1 MQQGADKHLQDSYG
15 DFPMVCLKKES
26 YCERKLLWSQRGL
39 LRGEASLL
47 ASIHVRVLKRRTVTR
62 RT

>member
-39 LRGEASLL
+39 LRG
-47 ASIHVRVLKRRTVTR
+47 
-62 RT
+62 